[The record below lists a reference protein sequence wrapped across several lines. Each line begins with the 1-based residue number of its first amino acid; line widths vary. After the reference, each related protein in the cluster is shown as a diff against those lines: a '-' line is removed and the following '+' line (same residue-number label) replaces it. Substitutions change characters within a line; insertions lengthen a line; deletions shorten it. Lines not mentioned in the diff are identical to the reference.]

1 MLNAKIEK
9 LTKDRTLAQIESN
22 RVAIEQRDAE
32 VKRVVEAV
40 RGDGAQDDTGRAVEL
55 ACDEILRRLGDHRP

>member
-32 VKRVVEAV
+32 VKRVVEEV
-40 RGDGAQDDTGRAVEL
+40 RALLDPKQPVDAWGAI
-55 ACDEILRRLGDHRP
+55 DEILRRLGMEK